1 VVDEFDT
8 PISGARVTAASGATT
23 RTATT
28 VADGTATVT
37 QVPTGAVTV
46 SATADGF
53 VDSPAQGATVNVN
66 AATPVTI
73 EMVRRAQA
81 AGGVIGATPIAASGD
96 GTSFTFRLRI
106 IVVSQNEPFS
116 PIENLPATAFSLGDC
131 PNAGEHETEGP
142 QLPNCVR
149 GGVVQGLP
157 YDAPYTVVGDG
168 SPNPFTPVDGNLTR
182 TPYAAA
188 LLFDSSGSIGGPMG
202 SDPTDAR
209 IFASKVFLG
218 GAGDKQVM
226 LSAFADDNPEGND
239 SLLPDVPLTIFP
251 CTPACATSA
260 PLFTGN
266 GSSLFDALDAL
277 AELESGG
284 TPLYASVNTMLA
296 KVDEAAGNLPS
307 PPVNLR
313 RAVVLYSD
321 GDDIY
326 CGSLTNC
333 TDQRVSV
340 IGESD
345 ATNVDIITVA
355 LQSPRVNSLALAEL
369 SLRGDVGS
377 GAYLFAESTQQLV
390 PIYGV
395 LDALLSETLKAYDV
409 DWTVEAGD
417 QVLVPG
423 RAVLGRVGVD
433 AGTTQFTLPFVV
445 QIPQP

>member
-1 VVDEFDT
+1 M
-8 PISGARVTAASGATT
+8 
-23 RTATT
+23 
-28 VADGTATVT
+28 
-37 QVPTGAVTV
+37 TV

-53 VDSPAQGATVNVN
+53 VDSPAQGATVNAN

-81 AGGVIGATPIAASGD
+81 AGGVIGATPIETSGD
-96 GTSFTFRLRI
+96 GTSFKFRLRI

-131 PNAGEHETEGP
+131 NNAGETEPVGP

-149 GGVVQGLP
+149 DGIVQGQP
-157 YDAPYTVVGDG
+157 FYAPYTVV
-168 SPNPFTPVDGNLTR
+168 SATPSPFTPVDGNATR

-226 LSAFADDNPEGND
+226 LSAFADDNPDGQD

-266 GSSLFDALDAL
+266 GSSLFDPLDAL

-326 CGSLTNC
+326 CGSLTTC
-333 TDQRVSV
+333 TNQRVSV

-395 LDALLSETLKAYDV
+395 LDALLSEPLRPTTWTGLLK
-409 DWTVEAGD
+409 
-417 QVLVPG
+417 LP
-423 RAVLGRVGVD
+423 LGCWCPD
-433 AGTTQFTLPFVV
+433 AQCWVAWQSMQARRSSRCPLSCRSRSPE
-445 QIPQP
+445 PR